1 MLNDGQVCRNRL
13 SLLVCFCWLLLLFG
27 CGKKQESA
35 EPSKPESPAAAAQ
48 GSASPAQTAQASA
61 AASEDEPPAPS
72 NSLQLP
78 LNFDK
83 HTGDL
88 DEMVKRKNIR
98 ALVMINP
105 VSFFYDQGQPHGIM
119 YETMEDFQRFANKKL
134 NLGTPGLK
142 VTFLP
147 VAPSQAEAA
156 LTSGMGDVIVN
167 GIAITPERAKRVA
180 FSDPIQTGV
189 NQVVVSGKDF
199 GIVSSIAD
207 LSGKVIYV
215 NPLATYYE
223 NLGKVNDE
231 LKKSGKAPIQIKA
244 ADKNLNDEDLI
255 QMVHAGLLPATVTT
269 TQRAA
274 LWTKVFD
281 NLQAQSAAPIATN
294 VDLAMVM
301 RQNNPQL
308 KALLDE
314 YISTHAAGT
323 SFGNTLIRRYLQNTK
338 WVTNA
343 TSQKDMQRFLQ
354 TVDLFK
360 KYAAEYDFD
369 YLMLAA
375 QGYQESTL
383 QQDRR
388 SPGGAVGIMQVQ
400 PKYAAAAPIS
410 IPNVNVA
417 DGNIH
422 AGAKM
427 LRNIADTYFDD
438 PKIDPVNRTLMVFA
452 SYNAGPNRIARLR
465 KEASDMGLNPNVWFG
480 NVELVAAKDI
490 GQETVTYVGNIYKY
504 YVAYKLA
511 LEQQQLRQKAKA
523 EVKG

>member
-1 MLNDGQVCRNRL
+1 MNIHMPSDRPRL
-13 SLLVCFCWLLLLFG
+13 SVVLSLCALLLLVA
-27 CGKKQESA
+27 CGKKEA
-35 EPSKPESPAAAAQ
+35 APVKPDAAAKQEA
-48 GSASPAQTAQASA
+48 SAPTQSSQPVA
-61 AASEDEPPAPS
+61 AASSEDDPPSPS
-72 NSLQLP
+72 NAMQLP

-98 ALVMINP
+98 ALVMLNP
-105 VSFFYDQGQPHGIM
+105 VAFFYDQGQPHGVM
-119 YETMEDFQRFANKKL
+119 YETMEDFQRFANQKL
-134 NLGTPGLK
+134 KLGNPGLK

-147 VAPSQAEAA
+147 VAPAQAEEA

-167 GIAITPERAKRVA
+167 GIAITPEREKRVS
-180 FSDPIQTGV
+180 FSTPIQTGV
-189 NQVVVSGKDF
+189 NQVIVSGADF
-199 GIVSSIAD
+199 GTVANVGD
-207 LSGKVIYV
+207 LSGKTVYV
-215 NPLATYYE
+215 NPLTTYDQ
-223 NLGKVNDE
+223 NLQKLNAELQKEGKP
-231 LKKSGKAPIQIKA
+231 PIDIKPT
-244 ADKNLNDEDLI
+244 DKNLTDDDLI

-274 LWTKVFD
+274 LWSKVFD
-281 NLQAQSAAPIATN
+281 NLRAQSAVPIATN
-294 VDLAMVM
+294 VDMAMAM

-308 KALLDE
+308 KGLLDE

-343 TSQKDMQRFLQ
+343 TSAKDMERFLV

-383 QQDRR
+383 QQDRK

-410 IPNVNVA
+410 IPNVNIA

-427 LRNIADTYFDD
+427 LRNIADTYFND
-438 PKIDPVNRTLMVFA
+438 PKLDPVNRTLMTFA

-465 KEASDMGLNPNVWFG
+465 KEAAQMGLNPNVWFG